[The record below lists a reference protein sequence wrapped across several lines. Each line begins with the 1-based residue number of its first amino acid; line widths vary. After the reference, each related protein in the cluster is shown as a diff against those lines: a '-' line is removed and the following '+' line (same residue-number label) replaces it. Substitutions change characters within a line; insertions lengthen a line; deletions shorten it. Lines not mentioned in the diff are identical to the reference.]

1 MVCQQQD
8 AEEENPNVEYLELE
22 KRIENT
28 YAKYSPVTNKQSLY
42 DMYKMAIRW
51 ATDRL
56 PALEQEQQ
64 LKQGIIAFVTPAT
77 WIDGNSEAG
86 VRAILP
92 KEFSAIYALNLRGN
106 ARIYGEQ
113 GKIEGEGV
121 FGSATQSPVAITIL
135 VKNPNAEA

>member
-1 MVCQQQD
+1 
-8 AEEENPNVEYLELE
+8 
-22 KRIENT
+22 
-28 YAKYSPVTNKQSLY
+28 
-42 DMYKMAIRW
+42 MYKMAIRW

-56 PALEQEQQ
+56 QTQEQEQ
-64 LKQGIIAFVTPAT
+64 LKQGIVAFVTPAT
-77 WIDGNSEAG
+77 WIDGNTEAG

-92 KEFSAIYALNLRGN
+92 KEFTSIYALNLRGN

-135 VKNPNAEA
+135 CQKSKYRVCMKVVKYTTEKLVRI